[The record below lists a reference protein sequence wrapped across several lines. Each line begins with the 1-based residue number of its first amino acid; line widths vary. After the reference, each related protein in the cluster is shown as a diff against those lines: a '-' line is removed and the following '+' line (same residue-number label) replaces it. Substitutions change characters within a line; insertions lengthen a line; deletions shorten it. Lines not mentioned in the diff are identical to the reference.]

1 MTQQIYSIDELR
13 DLALAACQNATTL
26 LAGKFDRDIAHRAV
40 LELQKASAAALAAE
54 VLLRGV
60 KLEPPKHD

>member
-1 MTQQIYSIDELR
+1 MTQQIFSLDELR

-26 LAGKFDRDIAHRAV
+26 LAGVFNRDIAHQAV
-40 LELQKASAAALAAE
+40 LELQKATSAALAAE

-60 KLEPPKHD
+60 KLEAPKHD